1 MSLCLQFTTLSII
14 CLSVTGIASISG
26 IIIIVSGQIMSFKLR
41 QLIMLKPF
49 LWLYRATCLFWV
61 FGLIGYSLFIALP
74 YTRLCTNFVLINSVF
89 GVGMGF
95 TGYLMGL
102 IGTYW
107 IFLLRLKY
115 NFESTCLQLS
125 NCTYHVL
132 SSGIWIQ
139 TVLVA
144 VTAYYFITFQW
155 DIGLIFSYSTII
167 INALYS
173 LLLMIIFI
181 RNLFTLQ
188 KAKQKPIQ
196 IKLPS
201 LRNAALKTDPVR
213 TIENDERVTSSVTE
227 TTETRHR
234 SHPLNDLAEMA
245 VKYGICA
252 FIAFSS
258 SILVNFMSFYRGIL
272 TEDTVD
278 LLYIHVA
285 LNALDCLITII
296 CLHLQFIFAQ
306 KYYMVLCKSLRIKLK
321 SMVLKHFDETRP
333 VKYVRKYTNDDR
345 TCNVSDDATKLQ
357 VVTLTDTITFEH

>member
-139 TVLVA
+139 TVLVG

-155 DIGLIFSYSTII
+155 DIGLICSYSTII
-167 INALYS
+167 INTVYS
-173 LLLMIIFI
+173 VLLMITFI
-181 RNLFTLQ
+181 RNIFKLHE
-188 KAKQKPIQ
+188 KARGNAVKEVI
-196 IKLPS
+196 INIS
-201 LRNAALKTDPVR
+201 GECSVETYHRN
-213 TIENDERVTSSVTE
+213 
-227 TTETRHR
+227 
-234 SHPLNDLAEMA
+234 HPFNDLAEKA
-245 VKYGICA
+245 VKYAVCA

-258 SILVNFMSFYRGIL
+258 SIFVNFMCFYRGIV

-278 LLYIHVA
+278 LLYIHVS
-285 LNALDCLITII
+285 LNTLDCLITII
-296 CLHLQFIFAQ
+296 CLHLQFVFAE
-306 KYYMVLCKSLRIKLK
+306 KHWKMLCNPLRQRFKSLILRRFDEKTPVKYINENDTTWSTSDEGIKLK
-321 SMVLKHFDETRP
+321 AS
-333 VKYVRKYTNDDR
+333 
-345 TCNVSDDATKLQ
+345 
-357 VVTLTDTITFEH
+357 TDTNTF